1 MMALCYQTSMG
12 QISIRNLDDKV
23 IERYKLLAELNG
35 RSLESELRRTLE
47 RGVAATPEEKRKLAE
62 RAQAL
67 TANRPGSI
75 EGWRLINEGRDE
87 R

>member
-1 MMALCYQTSMG
+1 MG
-12 QISIRNLDDKV
+12 QISIRNLDDQV
-23 IERYKLLAELNG
+23 IERYKRLAELNG
-35 RSLESELRRTLE
+35 RSLEAEIRRTLE
-47 RGVAATPEEKRKLAE
+47 RGVPATPEEKRRLAE

-75 EGWRLINEGRDE
+75 ETWRLINEGRDE